1 MTNKGEL
8 DMKHSMKPEKVCSS
22 KVDFQLDGNIV
33 RNVKFTGGC
42 DGNLKAISALV
53 EGKTVEEIT
62 GLLQGI
68 TCGFKNT
75 SCSDQLCRLLN
86 IAYQEE
92 QQKQ

>member
-1 MTNKGEL
+1 MRR
-8 DMKHSMKPEKVCSS
+8 
-22 KVDFQLDGNIV
+22 Q
-33 RNVKFTGGC
+33 
-42 DGNLKAISALV
+42 LKAISALV